1 MGSISNKIIYII
13 GALLSISYV
22 VIPADDGL
30 LGDGVK
36 DAMGVLNSDMASMI
50 TFFIVPAAL
59 FVIAFIMVM
68 IRRTVKLGFAF
79 AFIGALL
86 FLYMDLKFAMNHQA
100 YIGCYI
106 NAVGSVIAMAGA
118 AMCAFEGN
126 KDEADEEETQIL
138 DEKKGAFYGEIEREA
153 ESRIS
158 TDELLGDELFAES
171 EQHSTDFFDGIEEL
185 FMDDELKLEEL
196 TNESKESTGNSD
208 ITDNGADHDSDNSN
222 DGFWI

>member
-1 MGSISNKIIYII
+1 MGNTSSKIIYII
-13 GALLSISYV
+13 GALFSISYF

-36 DAMGVLNSDMASMI
+36 DAMDVLNGEMASMI
-50 TFFIVPAAL
+50 TFFIVPAVL
-59 FVIAFIMVM
+59 LVISFIMVM
-68 IRRTVKLGFAF
+68 IRRTAKLGFTF
-79 AFIGALL
+79 ACIGSLI
-86 FLYMDLKFAMNHQA
+86 FLYMDVKFAMNHQA

-106 NAVGSVIAMAGA
+106 NAVGSVITMAGA

-158 TDELLGDELFAES
+158 TDELLGDELFADS
-171 EQHSTDFFDGIEEL
+171 EQHSTDFIDGIEEL
-185 FMDDELKLEEL
+185 FMDDELELEDL
-196 TNESKESTGNSD
+196 TNESKESTGDSD
-208 ITDNGADHDSDNSN
+208 ITDNGADHDSNSS
-222 DGFWI
+222 DDSFWI